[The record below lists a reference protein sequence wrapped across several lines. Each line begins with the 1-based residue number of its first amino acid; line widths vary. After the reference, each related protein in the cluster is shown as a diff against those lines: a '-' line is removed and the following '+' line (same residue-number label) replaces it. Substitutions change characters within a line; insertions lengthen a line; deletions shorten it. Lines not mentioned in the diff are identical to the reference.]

1 MTDCPNLA
9 TCSFFRKYEQDESI
23 QLALQ
28 GFVSKYCKGD
38 KQSLCVRKKV
48 SMALGGP
55 DKVPANMMPNG
66 SPLSGTTSDGWS
78 DDVKNVLSEQLSIS
92 V

>member
-1 MTDCPNLA
+1 MC
-9 TCSFFRKYEQDESI
+9 E
-23 QLALQ
+23 
-28 GFVSKYCKGD
+28 
-38 KQSLCVRKKV
+38 KKV

-66 SPLSGTTSDGWS
+66 SPLTGTTSDGWS
-78 DDVKNVLSEQLSIS
+78 DDVKNVLSEKLSIS

>member
-1 MTDCPNLA
+1 MTDCSNLA
-9 TCSFFRKYEQDESI
+9 TCSFFKKYEQDASM

-28 GFVSKYCKGD
+28 GFVNKYCKGD
-38 KQSLCVRKKV
+38 KQSQCVRKKV

-55 DKVPANMMPNG
+55 DKVPVNMMPNG
-66 SPLSGTTSDGWS
+66 SALTGTTSDGWS
-78 DDVKNVLSEQLSIS
+78 DDVKNVLNEQLSIS